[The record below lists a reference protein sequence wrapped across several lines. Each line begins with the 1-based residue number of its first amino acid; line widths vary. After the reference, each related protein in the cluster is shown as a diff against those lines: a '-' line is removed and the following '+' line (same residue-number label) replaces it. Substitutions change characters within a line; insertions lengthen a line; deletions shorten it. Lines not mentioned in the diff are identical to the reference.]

1 MKVYETKKNLNSCS
15 YFERLKLIQTYIKS
29 NLDFSGFFGKNFE
42 LQTESPKKIVKLCIS
57 NRSITIFFVME
68 NKSFFTFKDR
78 VLYPSNLKKNHLT
91 LVLQTKDLINTGSFS
106 KLDSLP
112 LIPKGT
118 GVEGA
123 F

>member
-1 MKVYETKKNLNSCS
+1 MEKNLFS
-15 YFERLKLIQTYIKS
+15 RLKIEFSIQVIK
-29 NLDFSGFFGKNFE
+29 
-42 LQTESPKKIVKLCIS
+42 KK
-57 NRSITIFFVME
+57 
-68 NKSFFTFKDR
+68 
-78 VLYPSNLKKNHLT
+78 PHLT

>member
-68 NKSFFTFKDR
+68 NKSFFTFKDT
-78 VLYPSNLKKNHLT
+78 VLYPRNLKK
-91 LVLQTKDLINTGSFS
+91 K
-106 KLDSLP
+106 P
-112 LIPKGT
+112 LNSGIADKG
-118 GVEGA
+118 
-123 F
+123 FDQYWFFL

>member
-1 MKVYETKKNLNSCS
+1 MTFQAFSARISS
-15 YFERLKLIQTYIKS
+15 YRRKAPNRYCYVFR
-29 NLDFSGFFGKNFE
+29 NRVDV
-42 LQTESPKKIVKLCIS
+42 VKLCIS